1 VPKNLFRFEIGIQTV
16 NQKANL
22 EVSRKQ
28 NFEKTT
34 RIIRA
39 VENHVELHLDLIV
52 GMALDEWSDIKYS
65 IEEVFK
71 LFAPEL
77 QLGFLKFLKGTP
89 VRAKA
94 EQHGFNYDPM
104 PPYQIIE
111 SQYLSKFEL
120 EQIVKLEHAL
130 EIYWNGKKAI
140 HTLKYVTSKYSIFE
154 FLLGLGVYFG
164 TQKDYHKYGLE
175 DIYTIL
181 NTFANNNFPKDHIL
195 KEMVALDYYLH
206 FKVKP
211 KNLFLTELENAD
223 KAKVISDLKLNHHK
237 FRHVI
242 LPLSFDYSTFKSSNT
257 IQQLVSNIV
266 IQYDGREKAMV
277 LETASFLIDRL
288 LD

>member
-1 VPKNLFRFEIGIQTV
+1 
-16 NQKANL
+16 
-22 EVSRKQ
+22 
-28 NFEKTT
+28 
-34 RIIRA
+34 
-39 VENHVELHLDLIV
+39 VELHLDLIV

-94 EQHGFNYDPM
+94 AQHGFKYDPM

-111 SQYLSKFEL
+111 SQYLSQFEL

-140 HTLKYVTSKYSIFE
+140 HTLKYVTSKYSIFD

-164 TQKDYHKYGLE
+164 TQKEYHKYGLE

-181 NTFANNNFPKDHIL
+181 NAYVDNTFPEDSIL

-211 KNLFLTELENAD
+211 KNLFLTELDKAD

-237 FRHVI
+237 YRHVI
-242 LPLSFDYSTFKSSNT
+242 LPLSFDYATFKTSNT
-257 IQQLVSNIV
+257 IQQMTSNIV
-266 IQYDGREKAMV
+266 IQYNGREKAMV
-277 LETASFLIDRL
+277 LETDVVL